1 MPYQRFEISLYI
13 VGSFTGN
20 HVSLRAAVRQ
30 MKVVDRSK
38 RFKIGFNR
46 FVTCGGGNTSMKKDG
61 VMYVKGSGTALKDA
75 GIDEILTEVQAQYDE
90 WKAAKAQ

>member
-46 FVTCGGGNTSMKKDG
+46 FVTCGGGNT
-61 VMYVKGSGTALKDA
+61 VDA
-75 GIDEILTEVQAQYDE
+75 CREIG
-90 WKAAKAQ
+90 